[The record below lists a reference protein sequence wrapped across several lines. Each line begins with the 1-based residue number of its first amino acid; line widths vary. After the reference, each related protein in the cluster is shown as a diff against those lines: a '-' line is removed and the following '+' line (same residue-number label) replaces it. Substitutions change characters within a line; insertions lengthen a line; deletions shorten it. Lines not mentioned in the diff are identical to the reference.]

1 MSAPDRLIVTPG
13 GCLNG
18 TLTVPGDKS
27 ISHRAVMFGAIANGE
42 TVIDGCLMGDDVR
55 ATIDAFRAMGV
66 AIDAHD
72 SGRVVIAG
80 RGAQAL
86 REPPQP
92 LDMGNSGTSIRLLT
106 GLLAGLGIRAQLGG
120 DASLNRRP
128 MRRVTEPLALMGA
141 DITTTDTGTPP
152 VQIRSGAPLHGIHY
166 ELPVASAQVKSSVLL
181 AGLNASGE
189 TRVVERLPS
198 RDHTE
203 RMLRAFG
210 VDLELTEQTIAL
222 RGGQVLRG
230 TQVSVPGDISS
241 AAFFLVG
248 AAMSEGASLRLE
260 NIGMNPTR
268 TGVIEILRLMGA
280 DIELTAERAI
290 GAEPVA
296 DILVRGR
303 RLHGVDIPAALVPS
317 AIDEFPVLFIA
328 AANAQGTTRLGQA
341 EELRHKESDRI
352 DAMASGLRAL
362 GVEATALDDGIEIIG
377 RPAALG
383 GGVIHSRGDHRIA
396 MAFAVAGMFA
406 RAPIELSGCAAIA
419 TSFPG
424 FLTTARRA
432 GMDISSVT

>member
-1 MSAPDRLIVTPG
+1 MSAPDHLIVTPG
-13 GCLNG
+13 GRLHG

-27 ISHRAVMFGAIANGE
+27 ISHRAVMFGAIAHGD

-55 ATIDAFRAMGV
+55 ATINAFRAMGV
-66 AIDAHD
+66 EIEAHD
-72 SGRVVIAG
+72 SGRVCIAG
-80 RGAQAL
+80 RGAGAL
-86 REPPQP
+86 REPGHA

-141 DITTTDTGTPP
+141 DIATTAAGTPP
-152 VQIRSGAPLHGIHY
+152 LRIRSGTPLHGIRY
-166 ELPVASAQVKSSVLL
+166 ELPVASAQVKSAVLL

-189 TRVVERLPS
+189 TCVVERLPS

-210 VDLELTEQTIAL
+210 VDVQVADQAITL
-222 RGGQVLRG
+222 RGGQALTA
-230 TQVSVPGDISS
+230 TQISVPGDISS

-248 AAMSEGASLRLE
+248 AAMSEGAELRIE

-268 TGVIEILRLMGA
+268 TGVIDILRLMGA
-280 DIELTAERAI
+280 DIELSAERAA

-296 DILVRGR
+296 DILVHGR

-317 AIDEFPVLFIA
+317 AIDEFPALFIA
-328 AANAQGTTRLGQA
+328 AANAEGTTRLGQA
-341 EELRHKESDRI
+341 DELRHKESDRL
-352 DAMASGLRAL
+352 DAMASGLQTL
-362 GVEATALDDGIEIIG
+362 GVDAAAIGDGIEIVG
-377 RPAALG
+377 CPGALG
-383 GGVIHSRGDHRIA
+383 GGSIDSRGDHRIA

-406 RAPIELSGCAAIA
+406 RAPVELTGCAAIA
-419 TSFPG
+419 TSFPD
-424 FLTTARRA
+424 FLASARRA
-432 GMDISSVT
+432 GMDIAAAP

>member
-13 GCLNG
+13 GRLSG

-27 ISHRAVMFGAIANGE
+27 ISHRAVMFGAIARGE
-42 TVIDGCLMGDDVR
+42 TVIEGCLMGDDVR
-55 ATIDAFRAMGV
+55 ATINAFRAMGV

-72 SGRVVIAG
+72 DGRVVVDG

-86 REPPQP
+86 REPAHA
-92 LDMGNSGTSIRLLT
+92 LDMGNSGTSIRLLA

-141 DITTTDTGTPP
+141 DIATTDAGTPP
-152 VQIRSGAPLHGIHY
+152 LRIPGGAPLHGIRY
-166 ELPVASAQVKSSVLL
+166 ELPVASAQVKSAILL

-189 TRVVERLPS
+189 TCVVERLPS

-210 VDLELTEQTIAL
+210 VTVECSGQTIAL
-222 RGGQVLRG
+222 RGGQALTG
-230 TQVSVPGDISS
+230 TQISVPGDISS

-248 AAMSEGASLRLE
+248 AAMSEGAALRLE

-280 DIELTAERAI
+280 DIELSAERAV

-296 DILVRGR
+296 DLFVRGR
-303 RLHGVDIPAALVPS
+303 RLHGVDIPAELVPS
-317 AIDEFPVLFIA
+317 AIDEFPALFIA
-328 AANAQGTTRLGQA
+328 AANAEGTTRLGQA
-341 EELRHKESDRI
+341 DELRHKESDRI
-352 DAMASGLRAL
+352 DAMASGLNAL
-362 GVEATALDDGIEIIG
+362 GVAATAFDDGIEIVG
-377 RPAALG
+377 RPGALG

-406 RAPIELSGCAAIA
+406 TAPIELNGCAAIA

-424 FLTTARRA
+424 FVATARRA
-432 GMDISSVT
+432 GMDISDAT